1 MRRTVSTACRSFQS
15 LLTNVWASGSTYA
28 EMTSFL
34 GVSRDQIIRLRDRLH
49 LPLRLDRSK
58 RKKGPRHG
66 DPTPAEIRQQC
77 AAIRAKHL
85 ADRLAEPADKTYRKS
100 EPDFIRYR
108 FDAPQERGDDPI
120 EGLIDGIRSE

>member
-1 MRRTVSTACRSFQS
+1 MRRTVSTACKSFQA

-28 EMTSFL
+28 EMTSFF

-66 DPTPAEIRQQC
+66 DPTPAQIRQHC

-85 ADRLAEPADKTYRKS
+85 ADRLAEPADKAYRKT
-100 EPDFIRYR
+100 ETDFVR
-108 FDAPQERGDDPI
+108 FRFYAPHERGDDPI
-120 EGLIDGIRSE
+120 EGLIDGMRGE

>member
-1 MRRTVSTACRSFQS
+1 MRRTVSTACKSFQA

-66 DPTPAEIRQQC
+66 DPTPAEIRQRC
-77 AAIRAKHL
+77 AVLRAKHL
-85 ADRLAEPADKTYRKS
+85 DDRLHEPAGKVYRKT
-100 EPDFIRYR
+100 ETDFIRFR
-108 FDAPQERGDDPI
+108 LDAPHERGDDPI
-120 EGLIDGIRSE
+120 EGLIDGMGGE

>member
-1 MRRTVSTACRSFQS
+1 
-15 LLTNVWASGSTYA
+15 
-28 EMTSFL
+28 MTSFL

-85 ADRLAEPADKTYRKS
+85 ADRLAEPADKGYRKS

-120 EGLIDGIRSE
+120 EGLIDGMRGE

>member
-1 MRRTVSTACRSFQS
+1 MRRTVSTACKSFQS

-66 DPTPAEIRQQC
+66 DPTPAEIRQRC

-85 ADRLAEPADKTYRKS
+85 ADRLAEPADKAYRKT
-100 EPDFIRYR
+100 ETDFVR
-108 FDAPQERGDDPI
+108 FRLEQSPERGDDAL
-120 EGLIDGIRSE
+120 ERLMDDYCDE

>member
-1 MRRTVSTACRSFQS
+1 MRRTVSTACKSFQS
-15 LLTNVWASGSTYA
+15 LLQNVWASGSTYA

-66 DPTPAEIRQQC
+66 DPTPDEIRQRC
-77 AAIRAKHL
+77 AALRAKHL
-85 ADRLAEPADKTYRKS
+85 ADRLSEPADKTYRKT
-100 EPDFIRYR
+100 ENDFIRFR
-108 FDAPQERGDDPI
+108 LDAPQERGDDAL
-120 EGLIDGIRSE
+120 EQLLDNFGDE